1 MKMGKK
7 LLALLLGVV
16 MVFAL
21 AACSKSAPEPA
32 EEGQEQDPLSIV
44 NIDDNGDVTFHGTVN
59 GDWLTDNTKGNT
71 TSRHFIIDSDGF
83 NTGKSIITSYAPA
96 SEIYAKMIEAGFAA
110 GDRDQEEFTLEEG
123 ETLAEGEAIKVTLT
137 WAGQEEPVDMKD
149 AVVLSDGSRPDIDI
163 HFHGN
168 YANFQK
174 NYSGCVCCLDSC
186 YVGITSNA
194 KYGFLN
200 VEKDDPSILGD
211 ASVLPADGEVV
222 MITFS
227 KVK

>member
-7 LLALLLGVV
+7 LLALLLGAV
-16 MVFAL
+16 MVFAMT
-21 AACSKSAPEPA
+21 ACGSSAPEPS

-44 NIDDNGDVTFHGTVN
+44 NIEDNGDVSFHGTVN
-59 GDWLTDNTKGNT
+59 GDWLSDNAKGNT

-83 NTGKSIITSYAPA
+83 NKGKSIISSYAPA
-96 SEIYAKMIEAGFAA
+96 SEIYAKMVEAGFVP
-110 GDRDQEEFTLEEG
+110 GDRDQEEFTLENG
-123 ETLAEGEAIKVTLT
+123 ETLDEGEAIKVTLT
-137 WAGQEEPVDMKD
+137 WTGQEEPVDMRN
-149 AVVLSDGSRPDIDI
+149 VLLLSDGSRPDIDI

-186 YVGITSNA
+186 FVGITSNS

-222 MITFS
+222 RVIFS
-227 KVK
+227 KAK